1 VLSAD
6 DMRVVREY
14 YLVVSIVGKKGK

>member
-14 YLVVSIVGKKGK
+14 YLVVSIAGKKGK